1 MFKRLTTTILLL
13 VFFPSTIFAL
23 TLDEEKKYG
32 RQVFVEISQSARLFS
47 DPFIS
52 LHMALIK
59 RRLESVADLPLPI
72 RLTIIESPTLDAFAT
87 VGGYVFVTNGLL
99 QQCDREEEIAG
110 VLSHEFGHVGRRH
123 IAKRVEKEKFVNWGM
138 MATMLAAMLA
148 PGNAKMPVMVGGIGA
163 GQALS
168 LKYSREDEEEADRVG
183 VGTAE
188 RAGYNGMGT
197 AEFLKKLKIAGLEK
211 NVPQYLLTHPYP
223 DERIA
228 KIEVL
233 AKKEKT
239 RVDVSLFPFLIARS
253 NIISSPIGAQSE
265 EIWMKRYQ
273 KDPANALNVYGASLI
288 VAAKGNTD
296 GAITMLQT
304 IDSRYKRLFL
314 GELLTKA
321 RRFDEAISMLGG
333 ETHPIGRFLLAK
345 AYEGKGDLVN
355 AAQTLRG
362 VTEYGEAFP
371 EIYQRLGMLYGRQGN
386 QGGGYEYLGRYHLEM
401 GREGAAR
408 INLEKAVSIYGMNSP
423 EAENVL
429 KLLEGI
435 GGKKNEP
442 ARKAGFS
449 FGPLQN

>member
-1 MFKRLTTTILLL
+1 MVRRLVIILLL
-13 VFFPSTIFAL
+13 VFFPSTIVAL

-32 RQVFVEISQSARLFS
+32 RQVFVEISQSVRLFS
-47 DPFIS
+47 DPFVS

-59 RRLESVADLPLPI
+59 RRLESAADLPLPI

-99 QQCDREEEIAG
+99 QQCDKEEEIAG
-110 VLSHEFGHVGRRH
+110 VLSHEFGHVGKRH
-123 IAKRVEKEKFVNWGM
+123 IAKRVEKEKFMNWGM

-183 VGTAE
+183 VVTAE
-188 RAGYNGMGT
+188 KAGYNGTGT
-197 AEFLKKLKIAGLEK
+197 AEFLKKLKVAGLEK

-239 RVDVSLFPFLIARS
+239 RVDVSLFPFLLARS
-253 NIISSPIGAQSE
+253 SIISSPIGAQSE
-265 EIWMKRYQ
+265 EIWMKRYR
-273 KDPANALNVYGASLI
+273 KDPTNALNVYGASLI
-288 VAAKGNTD
+288 VAAKGNTNN
-296 GAITMLQT
+296 AITMLQA
-304 IDSRYKRLFL
+304 INSRYKRLFL

-321 RRFDEAISMLGG
+321 RRFDEAIVMLEG
-333 ETHPIGRFLLAK
+333 ETHPIGRFLAAK
-345 AYEGKGDLVN
+345 AYEGKGDL
-355 AAQTLRG
+355 ASASRALREI
-362 VTEYGEAFP
+362 TEYGDAFP
-371 EIYQRLGMLYGRQGN
+371 EIHQRLGMLYGRQGN

-401 GREGAAR
+401 GREEAAR
-408 INLEKAVSIYGMNSP
+408 INLEKAVTIYGMNSP
-423 EAENVL
+423 EAQNVL
-429 KLLEGI
+429 KLLDGM
-435 GGKKNEP
+435 GGKNNQP

-449 FGPLQN
+449 FGPLRN

>member
-1 MFKRLTTTILLL
+1 MVTLPLGQEALHLPQFMHPVSPSPVTIFIPLL
-13 VFFPSTIFAL
+13 VPIL
-23 TLDEEKKYG
+23 TAPAAIIASHIL
-32 RQVFVEISQSARLFS
+32 R
-47 DPFIS
+47 S
-52 LHMALIK
+52 LMPVDAF
-59 RRLESVADLPLPI
+59 
-72 RLTIIESPTLDAFAT
+72 TIIESPTLDAFAT

-99 QQCDREEEIAG
+99 EQCDREEEIAG

-123 IAKRVEKEKFVNWGM
+123 IAKRVEKEKFLNWGT
-138 MATMLAAMLA
+138 MATLLAAMLV

-163 GQALS
+163 GQAVS

-188 RAGYNGMGT
+188 KAGYNGMGT

-239 RVDVSLFPFLIARS
+239 RVDVSLFPFLLARLS
-253 NIISSPIGAQSE
+253 IVSSPIGAQSE

-273 KDPANALNVYGASLI
+273 KDPKNPVNAYGASLI
-288 VAAKGNTD
+288 VAAKGDT
-296 GAITMLQT
+296 GKAISILQT
-304 IDSRYKRLFL
+304 INSPYKPLFL

-321 RRFDEAISMLGG
+321 RRFDEAISLLGE

-345 AYEGKGDLVN
+345 AYEGKGDLAGASNV
-355 AAQTLRG
+355 LKG
-362 VTEYGEAFP
+362 MTEYGDAFP
-371 EIYQRLGMLYGRQGN
+371 DIHQRLGMLLGRQGN
-386 QGGGYEYLGRYHLEM
+386 KGGGYEYLGRYFLEM
-401 GREGAAR
+401 GREEAAR
-408 INLEKAVSIYGMNSP
+408 TNLEKAISIYGMNSP
-423 EAENVL
+423 EAQNVL
-429 KLLEGI
+429 KLLDSMG
-435 GGKKNEP
+435 GGKKGEP
-442 ARKAGFS
+442 ARKSSFY

>member
-1 MFKRLTTTILLL
+1 MFRRLVIILLL

-32 RQVFVEISQSARLFS
+32 RQVFVEISHSVRLFS
-47 DPFIS
+47 DPFVS

-99 QQCDREEEIAG
+99 QQCDKEEEIAG
-110 VLSHEFGHVGRRH
+110 VLSHEFGHVGKRH
-123 IAKRVEKEKFVNWGM
+123 IAKRVEKEKFMNWGM

-188 RAGYNGMGT
+188 RAGYNGTGT
-197 AEFLKKLKIAGLEK
+197 ADFLKKLKVAGLER

-228 KIEVL
+228 KIEIV

-239 RVDVSLFPFLIARS
+239 RVDVSLFPFLLARS
-253 NIISSPIGAQSE
+253 SIISSPIGAQSE
-265 EIWMKRYQ
+265 EIWMKRYK
-273 KDPANALNVYGASLI
+273 KDPTNALNVYGASLI

-296 GAITMLQT
+296 SAITMLQA
-304 IDSRYKRLFL
+304 INSRYKRLFL

-321 RRFDEAISMLGG
+321 RRFDEAIAMLEG
-333 ETHPIGRFLLAK
+333 ETHPIGRFLAAK
-345 AYEGKGDLVN
+345 AYEGKGDL
-355 AAQTLRG
+355 ASASRALREI
-362 VTEYGEAFP
+362 TEYGDAFP
-371 EIYQRLGMLYGRQGN
+371 EIHQRLGMLYGRQGN

-401 GREGAAR
+401 GREEAAR

-429 KLLEGI
+429 KLLDGM
-435 GGKKNEP
+435 GGKKHQP

-449 FGPLQN
+449 FGPVQN